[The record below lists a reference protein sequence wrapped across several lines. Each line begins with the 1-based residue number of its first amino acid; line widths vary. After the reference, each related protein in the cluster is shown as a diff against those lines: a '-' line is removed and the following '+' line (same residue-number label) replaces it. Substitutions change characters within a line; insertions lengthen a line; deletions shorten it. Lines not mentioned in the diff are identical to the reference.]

1 MEKRIFLAAPFK
13 ALVSN
18 KSNAMQDSDRK
29 RIEDLISFF
38 EGKGYLVH
46 NAHKREAWGKNFMKP
61 EECTYIDYHE
71 IEKCDLFVAFPGI
84 PASPGTHIEIG
95 WASAFRKKIV
105 LILFENQENYAYL
118 VRGLY
123 SVSDVKYILY
133 NSDDEYLS
141 ELEKYLEGLESG
153 V

>member
-1 MEKRIFLAAPFK
+1 MEKRVFLAAPFK
-13 ALVSN
+13 ALVKNES
-18 KSNAMQDSDRK
+18 KLMQDSDRK
-29 RIEDLISFF
+29 KIEELISFF
-38 EGKGYLVH
+38 EEKGYLVH
-46 NAHKREAWGKNFMKP
+46 NAHKREAWGEKFMEP

-105 LILFENQENYAYL
+105 LILCENQENYAYL
-118 VRGLY
+118 VRGLN
-123 SVSDVKYILY
+123 SVSDVKYIVY
-133 NSDDEYLS
+133 HSDDEYLS
-141 ELEKYLEGLESG
+141 ELAKYLEELEGG

>member
-1 MEKRIFLAAPFK
+1 MEKKIFLAAPFK
-13 ALVSN
+13 ALVNN

-46 NAHKREAWGKNFMKP
+46 NAHKREAWGKNFMEP

-95 WASAFRKKIV
+95 WASAFHKKIV

-118 VRGLY
+118 VRGLS
-123 SVSDVKYILY
+123 SVSDVKYIIY
-133 NSDDEYLS
+133 NSDHEYLS
-141 ELEKYLEGLESG
+141 ELAKYLEELEGG

>member
-1 MEKRIFLAAPFK
+1 MEKRVFLAAPFK
-13 ALVSN
+13 ALVKN
-18 KSNAMQDSDRK
+18 ESNAMQDSDRK
-29 RIEDLISFF
+29 MIEDLLSFF

-46 NAHKREAWGKNFMKP
+46 NAHKREAWGKKFMEP

-105 LILFENQENYAYL
+105 LILYENQENYAYL
-118 VRGLY
+118 VRGLN
-123 SVSDVKYILY
+123 SVSDVKYIVY
-133 NSDDEYLS
+133 NSADEYLS
-141 ELEKYLEGLESG
+141 ELAKYLEELENG

>member
-13 ALVSN
+13 ALVN
-18 KSNAMQDSDRK
+18 NENNAMQDSDRK

-46 NAHKREAWGKNFMKP
+46 NAHKREAWGKNFMQP

-105 LILFENQENYAYL
+105 LILSENQENYAYL

-123 SVSDVKYILY
+123 SVSDVKYIIY
-133 NSDDEYLS
+133 NSDDECLS
-141 ELEKYLEGLESG
+141 ELAKYLEKLESG
-153 V
+153 I